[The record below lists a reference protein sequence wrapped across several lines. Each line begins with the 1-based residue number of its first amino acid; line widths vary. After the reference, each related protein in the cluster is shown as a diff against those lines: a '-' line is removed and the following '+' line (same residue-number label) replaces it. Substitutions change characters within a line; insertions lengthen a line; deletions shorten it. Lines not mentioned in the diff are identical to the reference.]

1 MYANTGLLL
10 ARIVMLMP
18 MFIKTLF
25 LALLFVSGSAL
36 AEWRFFSEGLISG
49 NKFYIDPATVRKDG
63 NMRTGWEKVEIKTAG
78 TDEVRSTRAKFEIDC
93 KKETILFLTEA
104 GFAEPNLMG
113 KLLSDIDYPYATPK
127 LIAPETSNYTL
138 MQKVCK

>member
-36 AEWRFFSEGLISG
+36 AEWRFLVE
-49 NKFYIDPATVRKDG
+49 NAKDDMYYIDLETIRKDG
-63 NMRTGWEKVEIKTAG
+63 NMRTFWSKTESKSRGKDGTISYREKL
-78 TDEVRSTRAKFEIDC
+78 EIDC
-93 KKETILFLTEA
+93 KKEGVRILAIAT
-104 GFAEPNLMG
+104 FAEPNLRGTMIFQG
-113 KLLSDIDYPYATPK
+113 DFPNAPFDA
-127 LIAPETSNYTL
+127 IAPGTIDNTFMRL
-138 MQKVCK
+138 VCK

>member
-36 AEWRFFSEGLISG
+36 AEWQHVGTNPQGDL
-49 NKFYIDPATVRKDG
+49 FYIDLATIRKDG
-63 NMRTGWEKVEIKTAG
+63 NMRTMWRKTEYKKRTKYGDFSARG
-78 TDEVRSTRAKFEIDC
+78 KFEIDC
-93 KKETILFLTEA
+93 KRELVRLLAFTTFS
-104 GFAEPNLMG
+104 EPNLLGNLMF
-113 KLLSDIDYPYATPK
+113 KDDTPNDSFQA
-127 LIAPETSNYTL
+127 IAPDTIDNTF
-138 MQKVCK
+138 MQLVCK